1 MKNFNMFNTNFII
14 FDVRLIAIIE
24 YYSPTLQCE
33 EYL

>member
-1 MKNFNMFNTNFII
+1 MKNFSNNNTYFMMSVCEFIST
-14 FDVRLIAIIE
+14 IE